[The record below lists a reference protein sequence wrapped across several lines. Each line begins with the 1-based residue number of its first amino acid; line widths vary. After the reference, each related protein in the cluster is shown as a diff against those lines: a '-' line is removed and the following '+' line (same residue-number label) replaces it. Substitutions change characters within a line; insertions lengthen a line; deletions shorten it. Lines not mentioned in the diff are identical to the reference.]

1 MRISDWSSDVCS
13 SDLIEDLDGAIDHVV
28 CMNVL
33 SNMDNFHRPFERM
46 LRLARKSV
54 ILRESLKD
62 GASYSYVVDNYLDAM
77 EPLRSAERRGGRGWV
92 SPCRV
97 RWSPPH

>member
-33 SNMDNFHRPFERM
+33 SNMDNFHRPFGRM

-62 GASYSYVVDNYLDAM
+62 GASYSYVVDNYLDA
-77 EPLRSAERRGGRGWV
+77 RSEERRGGKECV
-92 SPCRV
+92 STCRS
-97 RWSPPH
+97 RWRPNH